1 MRMRDRWRTVSRLWE
16 ENKAAA
22 NKLDLLGQL
31 DYYGKLSSQLDGRK
45 ILAIGRFAGVYQG
58 ALLRRRCLKMMKGLV
73 DNTLYWITCKDVE
86 EAYYLLAIINSDAL
100 ANAGNKST

>member
-45 ILAIGRFAGVYQG
+45 ILVNRPVRVVYKVPVHPLA
-58 ALLRRRCLKMMKGLV
+58 ALL
-73 DNTLYWITCKDVE
+73 D
-86 EAYYLLAIINSDAL
+86 
-100 ANAGNKST
+100 